1 MRNYIYII
9 FIIFALTPAFAKGQ
23 IARQNESF
31 DPMDLNEP
39 PLPFMDGTMIYEII
53 TDINKPTIMHDLGKD
68 TLHVVE
74 KMGWKVQ
81 VFSTSDFY
89 EADTV
94 YKQAKDSFED
104 EEVEK
109 IFNSPYYKIRVG
121 NCSTREEAE
130 NLLSKALELK
140 YREAWIIRTRVKV
153 KEKTFSY

>member
-9 FIIFALTPAFAKGQ
+9 FIIFTLTPAFAREQ

-31 DPMDLNEP
+31 DPMNLNEP
-39 PLPFMDGTMIYEII
+39 PLPFMDRAMIYEII
-53 TDINKPTIMHDLGKD
+53 TDINKPIIMHDLKKD

-74 KMGWKVQ
+74 KIGWKVQ

-89 EADTV
+89 EADTI
-94 YKQAKDSFED
+94 YKQVQDSFED

-121 NCSTREEAE
+121 NCSTRGESTE
-130 NLLSKALELK
+130 
-140 YREAWIIRTRVKV
+140 
-153 KEKTFSY
+153 